1 MNESVKSFL
10 VRMMTV
16 YFALVTLITVAMML
30 LGLLMEPEAEFGYE
44 AFAAPLIFA
53 ACGTLPSVVMISRH
67 ELSAKEFVLRKAVQ
81 LILIE
86 VLVLWAYGEGMEV
99 QTGLLLAV
107 SVLVIFLC
115 EHGISWLQGCY
126 AARKMT
132 ADLIRL
138 QERAGV

>member
-115 EHGISWLQGCY
+115 EHGISWLQDCY

-132 ADLIRL
+132 ADLVRL